1 MNKMKNKQFK
11 TIIITIL
18 LTLVIMSELTGALS
32 LKSQEKPSA
41 VTVMDDTETGEFWI
55 DLKPGGEHDGG
66 KFENENSKWSI
77 STVVTEDDFDD
88 TDRLMPEWANSDG
101 IYSSI
106 RSDQDLNDGTD
117 VDGAWCVAAGEC
129 GGLVTKEIST
139 GYTYI
144 RSKADYMYLPDYVDT
159 NLPSFEITSAT
170 LYCDYEIWAKDYDN
184 DWNFV
189 ILNTYIKNNNNKYGF
204 FKFQE
209 TASNSPDTIGNG
221 YPGGGKCTDYW
232 DPGDNFKA
240 WPDPKTDGEND
251 YTVSQMSDSTS
262 FANWLMNN
270 GLNSKLSLTFHLDIH
285 LIGEIGYNDE
295 YFKFR
300 LDDVGIKCE
309 YKYSNPT
316 DYHALIIGVGDYNGD
331 GDCNDENELPMCQND
346 ALYMGLALS
355 QDEKWDIQ
363 MLNSKVSLS
372 KVKDK
377 INNWM
382 LPNEDD
388 NDVSLIYYTGHGSSI
403 PDQSGD
409 EADGRDECLVL
420 CYNEPWID
428 DDFAATI
435 NSFEGNVIVILDSC
449 LSGGMPTPQDKS
461 IDTNDDGSVF
471 DSWIN
476 EFKNDFMPSNVGSNV
491 IMLMACRE
499 DETTMGL
506 WGLDPVFDHG
516 LFTFGILSGLN
527 GGAGDGDIKVIDCYN
542 HAKSIFET
550 TQSVLLGETSA
561 HAQMYYSNSD
571 LKNIV
576 IINTDNNGPSK
587 PTKPE
592 GDGTIKIGADS
603 IYTTTLSDS
612 NGDKLKVFF
621 VWGDSIEKIGDSIS
635 PGEISASHSW
645 SSEGTYSIRVIA
657 VDPDRAV
664 SGWSDI
670 KSVSVEKKSRGLSC
684 FTSLS
689 ALLLRLLNL

>member
-1 MNKMKNKQFK
+1 MNRVKNKQFK

-18 LTLVIMSELTGALS
+18 LTLVITSEFASALS
-32 LKSQEKPSA
+32 LKSNEKPSI
-41 VTVMDDTETGEFWI
+41 VTTLDDTETGEFWI
-55 DLKPGGEHDGG
+55 DLKPGGGHDGG
-66 KFENENSKWSI
+66 KFENEISKWSI
-77 STVVTEDDFDD
+77 NTVVTEDDFDD
-88 TDRLMPEWANSDG
+88 TDRLIPEWANSDG

-106 RSDQDLNDGTD
+106 RPDEDLNDGTD
-117 VDGAWCVAAGEC
+117 DDGAWCVAAAES
-129 GGLVTKEIST
+129 GGLVKEPST

-144 RSKADYMYLPDYVDT
+144 RSKPDYMYLPDYVDT
-159 NLPSFEITSAT
+159 SLPSFEITSAT
-170 LYCDYEIWAKDYDN
+170 LYCDYKIWAKDYDN
-184 DWNFV
+184 DWNYV
-189 ILNTYIKNNNNKYGF
+189 ILNIYIKNSNNKYGF
-204 FKFQE
+204 FKFQK
-209 TASNSPDTIGNG
+209 TAGNSPDTIGNG

-232 DPGDNFKA
+232 DPSENFKV
-240 WPDPKTDGEND
+240 WPDPTTDGKND
-251 YTVSQMSDSTS
+251 YTVSQMYEGTS

-285 LIGEIGYNDE
+285 LIGEIFCNDE

-316 DYHALIIGVGDYNGD
+316 DYYALIIGVGDYNGD

-346 ALYMGLALS
+346 ALYMKYALL
-355 QDEKWDIQ
+355 QGGKWDIQ
-363 MLNSKVSLS
+363 MLNSRVTLD

-388 NDVSLIYYTGHGSSI
+388 NDVSLIYHTGHGSYLTDI
-403 PDQSGD
+403 NGD
-409 EADGRDECLVL
+409 EADGKDECLVL
-420 CYNEPWID
+420 CYHDYWID

-449 LSGGMPTPQDKS
+449 LSGGMPMPHGKS
-461 IDTNDDGSVF
+461 IDANDDSSVF
-471 DSWIN
+471 DSWTN
-476 EFKNDFMPSNVGSNV
+476 EFKNDFMSSNVGSNV

-499 DETTMGL
+499 DETTIGL

-527 GGAGDGDIKVIDCYN
+527 GGAGDGDIEVIDCYN

-550 TQSVLLGETSA
+550 TQNVFFGETSA
-561 HAQMYYSNSD
+561 HAQIYYSENN
-571 LKNIV
+571 LKNII

-592 GDGTIKIGADS
+592 GDEKIKVDTDS
-603 IYTTTLSDS
+603 TYTTTISDS
-612 NGDKLKVFF
+612 NGDKLTVFF
-621 VWGDSIEKIGDSIS
+621 VWGNTIEKIGDSIS
-635 PGEISASHSW
+635 PGEVSASHSW
-645 SSEGTYSIRVIA
+645 SSKGTYGIRVIA
-657 VDPDRAV
+657 IDPDRAV

-670 KSVSVEKKSRGLSC
+670 KYVTVEKKSRGLFC
-684 FTSLS
+684 FTILYE
-689 ALLLRLLNL
+689 LLLRLLKL